1 MTPTPTL
8 GQLPLRNFVQAL
20 RWGAQATFVAFRYPA
35 FGDIALQL
43 VRLLARSLPV
53 VAAVAAFSGAMLTVQ
68 AASSLALLG
77 GGPLAGTIVGVGGI
91 REVFPMLAMAA
102 LSART
107 GAEFASELGTMRVT
121 QQIDALDV
129 MGLDPM
135 RLLVGPR
142 VLAAIL
148 GAPACVLVADAAG
161 LLGAFWVGTLQ
172 LKIDAGSLWAAL
184 ASSFI
189 LPDIFIG
196 MTKGLLLGWLVGIIT
211 THAGLRAEMGP
222 RGVGRATNHAVVRSN
237 IAVCVVSLLFTY
249 GVYGR
254 SALQGG

>member
-1 MTPTPTL
+1 MSRTAALHPAIRN
-8 GQLPLRNFVQAL
+8 LRHAL
-20 RWGAQATFVAFRYPA
+20 TWAAQGTFVAFRHPSP
-35 FGDIALQL
+35 GDIALQL

-53 VAAVAAFSGAMLTVQ
+53 VATVAAFAGAMLTVQ
-68 AASSLALLG
+68 AASSLALIG
-77 GGPLAGTIVGVGGI
+77 GGPLAGTLVGVGGI

-129 MGLDPM
+129 MGLDPL

-161 LLGAFWVGTLQ
+161 LLGAYWVGTMQ

-184 ASSFI
+184 SSSFI
-189 LPDIFIG
+189 LPDVWIG
-196 MTKGLLLGWLVGIIT
+196 MSKGLLLGWLVGLIT
-211 THAGLRAEMGP
+211 TYAGLRAETGP
-222 RGVGRATNHAVVRSN
+222 RGVGRATNRAVVRSM
-237 IAVCVVSLLFTY
+237 IAVCVVSLVFTY

-254 SALQGG
+254 SALQGE